1 MSLFDKVNG
10 QPQMNMQQL
19 QQDPI
24 GMARQAGYNIP
35 QNLAGNPQAMVQH
48 LIQSG
53 QVGVPM
59 MRMVQPMLNR
69 LMGGRR

>member
-1 MSLFDKVNG
+1 MSIFDRLNG

-19 QQDPI
+19 QHDPV
-24 GMARQAGYNIP
+24 GMAKQAGYDIP

-53 QVGVPM
+53 QISNPMLQKIMPM
-59 MRMVQPMLNR
+59 MQR
-69 LMGGRR
+69 LGLK

>member
-1 MSLFDKVNG
+1 MSLYDKLNG

-19 QQDPI
+19 RNDPV
-24 GMARQAGYNIP
+24 GAAKQAGYNIP

-53 QVGVPM
+53 QIGGARLQQLMKM
-59 MRMVQPMLNR
+59 MQRMGLK
-69 LMGGRR
+69 

>member
-1 MSLFDKVNG
+1 MSIFDRING
-10 QPQMNMQQL
+10 QPQMNLQQI
-19 QQDPI
+19 QQDPV

-53 QVGVPM
+53 QVGGPALQRIMPM
-59 MRMVQPMLNR
+59 IRQMT
-69 LMGGRR
+69 GK